1 MAAMTMGSLT
11 ISQPARMH
19 AQAFTTKKP
28 VRSNCRYV
36 CKASNDQVATPVRPL
51 AGIAA
56 AFLGAAAGL
65 HMFATPAAEA
75 IATQTDMYAR
85 PQMSD
90 QKGQKTGQPSQQKP
104 AGQAGAGAVATS
116 GAAEKGGLPDN
127 DLADENS
134 RMQRSTSG
142 SRSANAGK
150 GSNPRFQ

>member
-1 MAAMTMGSLT
+1 MAAMMMGPLT
-11 ISQPARMH
+11 ISQPA
-19 AQAFTTKKP
+19 
-28 VRSNCRYV
+28 VV
-36 CKASNDQVATPVRPL
+36 
-51 AGIAA
+51 
-56 AFLGAAAGL
+56 GAVAGL
-65 HMFATPAAEA
+65 HVFATPAAEA

-90 QKGQKTGQPSQQKP
+90 QKGQKTGQPSQRKP
-104 AGQAGAGAVATS
+104 AGEAGAGAVAAS

-134 RMQRSTSG
+134 RLQRSTSG